1 MSTDQDKKY
10 EEMPIEE
17 PDKQDGLECGV
28 CADTK
33 YQAVTS
39 EEDFQALLKAL
50 NVDKDT

>member
-1 MSTDQDKKY
+1 MSTHEDKTY

-17 PDKQDGLECGV
+17 PDKQEGLECGV
-28 CADTK
+28 CAATK

-50 NVDKDT
+50 NVDKDD